1 MNPGGNGASRMGGA
15 RAWMEY
21 LPIRAL
27 QLALRLVPRR
37 LALAIGKTAGALA
50 YAIDARHRQ
59 VAIDNLA
66 AHLPEA
72 VDSRAARRIARR
84 CFAHFGAVAV
94 ECLLLPYRKVRDVDR
109 LVVWEGLDH
118 LKQAHLKGKG
128 VFVISA
134 HLGNWEIV
142 ALLQGW
148 VGLPMAMVTRPLDN
162 PLLER
167 MLARG
172 RRGSGN
178 EIVHKR
184 RAVRGIL
191 KSLADGWCVAL
202 LIDQDFVQSDRVFV
216 TFFGRTASAAP
227 TLGLLALRTGAP
239 IVPVVSE
246 LKADG
251 RYRIRYLPAI
261 EARAT
266 GDRDADVLDI
276 MSRCT
281 FLLEEEIRRNPG
293 QWLWMHRRW
302 KTQPKVAEHR
312 APHEAPAG
320 ETT

>member
-1 MNPGGNGASRMGGA
+1 
-15 RAWMEY
+15 MEY

-27 QLALRLVPRR
+27 QLCLRLVPRR
-37 LALAIGKTAGALA
+37 LALAIGKAAGLLA
-50 YAIDARHRQ
+50 YAIDRRHRQ

-66 AHLPEA
+66 ARLPAAKDPVE
-72 VDSRAARRIARR
+72 ARRIARR

-94 ECLLLPYRKVRDVDR
+94 DCLLLPYRKVKDVNR
-109 LVVWEGLDH
+109 LVEWEGLDH
-118 LKQAHLKGKG
+118 LKSAHLGGKG
-128 VFVISA
+128 VFVVSA
-134 HLGNWEIV
+134 HLGNWEMV

-172 RRGSGN
+172 RRRSGN

-191 KSLADGWCVAL
+191 KALADGWCVAL

-216 TFFGRTASAAP
+216 EFFGLPASAAP

-239 IVPVVSE
+239 IVPVLSE

-251 RYRIRYLPAI
+251 TYRIRYLPAI
-261 EARAT
+261 EARAS
-266 GDRDADVLDI
+266 GDREAGVLDI

-281 FLLEEEIRRNPG
+281 SLLEEEIRRNPG

-302 KTQPKVAEHR
+302 KTQPKA
-312 APHEAPAG
+312 AG
-320 ETT
+320 EAT